1 MHTPPTPSPSSPE
14 GGGASVEDAQVAIT
28 AVLTWYSRQM
38 MTARRA
44 GDQQRQEKLAEQ
56 LQAVGRDQERLGDA
70 GPGEIARITELYT
83 GRLKHLE
90 ADENN

>member
-1 MHTPPTPSPSSPE
+1 L
-14 GGGASVEDAQVAIT
+14 AIG
-28 AVLTWYSRQM
+28 AVLTWYSGQM

-44 GDQQRQEKLAEQ
+44 GDQQRQEELAEQ
-56 LQAVGRDQERLGDA
+56 LQAVGQDRERLSNA

-83 GRLKHLE
+83 ERLRVLQ